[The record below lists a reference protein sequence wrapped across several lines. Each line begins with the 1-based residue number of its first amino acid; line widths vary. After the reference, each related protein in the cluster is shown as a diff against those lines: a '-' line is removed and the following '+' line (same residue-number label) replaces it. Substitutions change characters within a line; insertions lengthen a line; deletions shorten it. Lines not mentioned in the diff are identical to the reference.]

1 MDERQETDAETP
13 KPAIRLVVGLGN
25 PGAEY
30 AGTRHNVGFE
40 VIERLASRHQIAVR
54 RRMLRAVLGDG
65 LIEGRRVLLAR
76 PMTYMNLSGEAVA
89 AIARMHKIAP
99 SEILV
104 IVDDMALPIGRL
116 RLRLKGSSGGHNG
129 LESIQRHLRTE
140 EYPRLRVGVG
150 SAQPGRMVDHVLGR
164 FRADERAI
172 IEEAIERAADAVE
185 MALRENFEKAMNHYN
200 G

>member
-30 AGTRHNVGFE
+30 VGTRHNVGFE
-40 VIERLASRHQIAVR
+40 VIERLADRHQIAVCR
-54 RRMLRAVLGDG
+54 RILRAVLGDG
-65 LIEGRRVLLAR
+65 LIGGRRVLLAR

-116 RLRLKGSSGGHNG
+116 RLRLKGSPGGHNG
-129 LESIQRHLRTE
+129 LESIQRHLRTK
-140 EYPRLRVGVG
+140 EYPRLRIGVG